1 MQNQRLFSDLTP
13 ATPPTRQPHDK
24 QPHFNSPQ
32 TPHSRICIM
41 THATPPSHHIQQL
54 SIQQDDN
61 DMDVDIQPRRLF
73 GEALQNV
80 QNIGDDVFG
89 GHTNPAPAPAP
100 LQVPI
105 NMEAGLQNHDPA
117 HIIQGVRH
125 TFHGNRIRGRRARDI
140 HPLNPDKLWCTKS
153 GHWVHKND
161 FGLLL
166 TCEHCR
172 EMSRACNAAARE
184 QGHAQATHAQAQ
196 AEMQR
201 QLEAQLPIHHNP
213 PPPQPQEPLP
223 AQPPSI
229 PSSNTSAISA
239 EDKTLLNN
247 CRERLMAISME
258 TCDLCHEEWFDL
270 QVQGGICE
278 KCQKVQNGSR
288 PTTCIQ
294 AQVLITFQNLPK
306 WRKC

>member
-1 MQNQRLFSDLTP
+1 
-13 ATPPTRQPHDK
+13 
-24 QPHFNSPQ
+24 
-32 TPHSRICIM
+32 
-41 THATPPSHHIQQL
+41 
-54 SIQQDDN
+54 
-61 DMDVDIQPRRLF
+61 
-73 GEALQNV
+73 
-80 QNIGDDVFG
+80 
-89 GHTNPAPAPAP
+89 
-100 LQVPI
+100 
-105 NMEAGLQNHDPA
+105 
-117 HIIQGVRH
+117 
-125 TFHGNRIRGRRARDI
+125 
-140 HPLNPDKLWCTKS
+140 
-153 GHWVHKND
+153 
-161 FGLLL
+161 
-166 TCEHCR
+166 
-172 EMSRACNAAARE
+172 MSRARNAAARE

-278 KCQKVQNGSR
+278 KCQKSSKWQPSNNMYLGPGANHLPELTQMEEMLISPVHALIQLWQIRGGQYKY
-288 PTTCIQ
+288 TGHTCN
-294 AQVLITFQNLPK
+294 FP
-306 WRKC
+306 